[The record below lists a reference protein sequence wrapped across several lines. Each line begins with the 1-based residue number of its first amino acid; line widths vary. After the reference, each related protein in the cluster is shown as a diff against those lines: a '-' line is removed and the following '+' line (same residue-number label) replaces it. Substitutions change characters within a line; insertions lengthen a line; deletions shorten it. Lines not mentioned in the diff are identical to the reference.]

1 VPSTD
6 CVKGRIVPFDG
17 ALWKGGVGS
26 MLRRFLRSLTDFKS
40 IKTVQYS
47 EQKNEIIG
55 NKFLNQ
61 KKFVFLQTEN

>member
-1 VPSTD
+1 MEPY
-6 CVKGRIVPFDG
+6 G
-17 ALWKGGVGS
+17 KGGVGS
-26 MLRRFLRSLTDFKS
+26 MLRRFLRSLTNFKS
-40 IKTVQYS
+40 INTVQYS